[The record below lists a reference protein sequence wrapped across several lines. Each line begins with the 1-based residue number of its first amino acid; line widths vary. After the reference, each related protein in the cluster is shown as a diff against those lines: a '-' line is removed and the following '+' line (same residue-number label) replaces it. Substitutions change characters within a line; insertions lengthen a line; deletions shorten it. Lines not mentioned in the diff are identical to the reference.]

1 MTSASRGRTVP
12 RRRGIQHFQD
22 DLLARNTHAKL
33 TDEQLLA
40 AMREEFPDATGQIFT
55 GHLGIRLAR
64 LRDMRRLFNRGQHD
78 NQRIDPP
85 PGGLKRWDANGN
97 EIP

>member
-1 MTSASRGRTVP
+1 MP

-40 AMREEFPDATGQIFT
+40 AMRDEFPDAMGQIFT
-55 GHLGIRLAR
+55 GHLGIRLTR
-64 LRDMRRLFNRGQHD
+64 LRDMRRLFNLGQHD

-85 PGGLKRWDANGN
+85 PGGVKRWDVNGN